1 LKNSIFAVC
10 DLEPTY
16 AYNFME
22 AINEKQNTPFEVQA
36 FTNTKA
42 LAAFCKDNHVAVL
55 LISNRAMEDS
65 VKEMH
70 IDKIIIL
77 SEEAVISE
85 LVDFPAIYKYQSS
98 ENIIAEVMDY
108 YAQSAI
114 DKKLATVS
122 SRKVNIIG
130 IYSPIKRSLKTSFAI
145 TLGQVLAKD
154 KNVLYINLEEYAGL
168 ESLLGIK
175 FLSDLSELMYFI
187 RQKVSNIILKT
198 NGIIQNIGN
207 MDFIPPVSNPIDIR
221 SITYE
226 DLSWFLDELVEK
238 TSYDVILLDF
248 GEGVEGIF
256 QLLELCNRIY
266 MPVLKDTVSQAKLV
280 QFDKILNSWGLVAIS
295 EKIKRLKLPYHRNF
309 GAKEVY
315 IEQLVWG
322 ELGDYVRNLVYE
334 DKY

>member
-1 LKNSIFAVC
+1 MKNSIFAVC
-10 DLEPTY
+10 DLEPAY

-22 AINEKQNTPFEVQA
+22 VMNRKQNTPFDVQA

-42 LAAFCKDNHVAVL
+42 LEEFCKSNHVAVL
-55 LISNRAMEDS
+55 LISNRAMEAS
-65 VKEMH
+65 VKELH
-70 IDKIIIL
+70 IGKVLIL
-77 SEEAVISE
+77 SEEEAIPEPVEYPS
-85 LVDFPAIYKYQSS
+85 IYKYQSS

-108 YAQSAI
+108 YTQSAI
-114 DKKLATVS
+114 DMKLVGVAS
-122 SRKVNIIG
+122 KSAKIIG

-168 ESLLGIK
+168 ASLLGGQ

-187 RQKVSNIILKT
+187 RQRASNIILKT

-207 MDFIPPVSNPIDIR
+207 MDFIPPVSNPTDIR

-226 DLSWFLDELVEK
+226 EWSWFLEELVEK
-238 TSYDVILLDF
+238 TSYEVILIDF
-248 GEGVEGIF
+248 GEGIEGIF
-256 QLLELCNRIY
+256 QLLEACNRIY
-266 MPVLKDTVSQAKLV
+266 MPVLKDTVSQAKLA
-280 QFDKILNSWGLVAIS
+280 QFDNILSSWGLVAIS

-322 ELGDYVRNLVYE
+322 ELGDYVRKLVYE